1 MDLYVARQPILD
13 RKKSLYAYEL
23 LFREG
28 LSNYFPVIDG
38 DEASSKVLSGS
49 FLTMGLEKITGKKLA
64 FINFTKNL
72 LYQETPLL
80 FPPETTVIEVLEHIS
95 PEPLILERLR
105 FLSQKGYTIA
115 LDDFKVRPGMREL
128 IDVSDIVKIDFRSTP
143 AQVIEPLVVY
153 MKDRNMLLIAEK
165 VETMAEFQTAFNL
178 GFDFFQG
185 YFFCKPEIL
194 MTKDISSTNMNLLTL
209 LAEVN
214 KADFDF
220 GKIETIFVQD
230 VSISY
235 KLLRYINSSFFSVSR
250 EITSIK
256 EAALYLGQ
264 DELRRFVSLIAMS
277 KIARNKPDELVRQA
291 CVKARFCEAIGK
303 KSKAAVHSNELFT
316 TGLFSNIDA
325 ILDQPMP
332 EIMKQL
338 PLSRRIK
345 DTLAGSKTELS
356 IYLDLIYCYEQGD
369 WNRARQY
376 TKILSIPEDE
386 IPAIYAHAC
395 ECANYLT
402 E

>member
-1 MDLYVARQPILD
+1 MKLYVARQPILD
-13 RKKSLYAYEL
+13 RKKNLYAYEL

-28 LSNYFPVIDG
+28 LNNYFPVIDG
-38 DEASSKVLSGS
+38 DEATSKVLSGS
-49 FLTMGLEKITGKKLA
+49 FFTMGLEKITGKKLA

-80 FPPETTVIEVLEHIS
+80 FPPKTTVIEVLEHIS
-95 PEPLILERLR
+95 PEPVILERLKR
-105 FLSQKGYTIA
+105 FSQKGYTIA
-115 LDDFKVRPGMREL
+115 LDDFKVRPGMKEL

-143 AQVIEPLVVY
+143 PQMLEPLVVY
-153 MKDRNMLLIAEK
+153 MKKRNLHLLAEK
-165 VETMAEFQTAFNL
+165 VETLEEFQNALNL
-178 GFDFFQG
+178 GFDYFQG

-194 MTKDISSTNMNLLTL
+194 MAKDVSSTNMNLLTI

-214 KADFDF
+214 KRDFDF
-220 GKIETIFVQD
+220 GKIETVFVQD

-235 KLLRYINSSFFSVSR
+235 KLLRYINSAFFKISS

-291 CVKARFCEAIGK
+291 CVKARFCEAVGK
-303 KSKAAVHSNELFT
+303 KCRATVNPGELFT
-316 TGLFSNIDA
+316 AGLFSNIDA
-325 ILDQPMP
+325 ILDQPMA
-332 EIMKQL
+332 EIMRKL

-345 DTLAGSKTELS
+345 ETLMGNKTELS
-356 IYLDLIYCYEQGD
+356 IYLDLIYCYENVD
-369 WNRARQY
+369 WGRVRQFAK
-376 TKILSIPEDE
+376 TLALPEDE
-386 IPAIYAHAC
+386 IPAIYAQAC
-395 ECANYLT
+395 ESANCLT